1 MSRIEL
7 LVIFSFSIISLTY
20 GQGKSVGV
28 PTDDN
33 CPILDGIHVSVLRR
47 IFGAGFHKH
56 ILSEFELMLTSTIL
70 PERCHVIVEETIPRG
85 AYVDPDELRDL
96 EEKSG
101 LRTHVPAT
109 ISTEKAEFESDAFR
123 VLVHRNLDV
132 QENLRVT
139 KIMLPIKMRY
149 HRPAPSTN
157 KDNPTAIVKIQ
168 NPRILLNCQGED
180 LTDNCSSRIVTGYC
194 SNFESKCQYINL
206 PYRVNVAG
214 LEVSVPV
221 GNSDHT
227 SLVVAVTTL
236 ITCGGTI
243 YLLITMYR
251 DEKITHSHT
260 D

>member
-1 MSRIEL
+1 MVRIVYFVVNL
-7 LVIFSFSIISLTY
+7 WTLICLAY

-28 PTDDN
+28 PTDEK

-85 AYVDPDELRDL
+85 AFVDADELRDL
-96 EEKSG
+96 EERSG
-101 LRTHVPAT
+101 LRVRVPST
-109 ISTEKAEFESDAFR
+109 VSTEKAEFESEAFR
-123 VLVHRNLDV
+123 VLIHRNLDV

-139 KIMLPIKMRY
+139 KIMFPIKMRY
-149 HRPAPSTN
+149 HRPAPTTSSRE
-157 KDNPTAIVKIQ
+157 NPTAIVKIQ

-180 LTDNCSSRIVTGYC
+180 LTDNCTSRVVTGYC

-206 PYRVNVAG
+206 PYKVNVAG

-227 SLVVAVTTL
+227 SLVVAITTL

-243 YLLITMYR
+243 YLLVTLYR
-251 DEKITHSHT
+251 EEKIHRRT